1 MSVARTVLLMDDNV
15 FVLDVLRAVLE
26 SAGFAVCTAS
36 TVRELEHQLLGCRPD
51 LFVLDVQMPEM
62 FGGDVAQVLRD
73 VRAHTAPIVL
83 YSGVETSALAEH
95 AREAGVDYVSKSEG
109 PGELVRRINV
119 ILSGACVIG

>member
-1 MSVARTVLLMDDNV
+1 M
-15 FVLDVLRAVLE
+15 
-26 SAGFAVCTAS
+26 
-36 TVRELEHQLLGCRPD
+36 RELEHQLLGCRPD

-95 AREAGVDYVSKSEG
+95 AREAGGTGLRRRCG
-109 PGELVRRINV
+109 PWP
-119 ILSGACVIG
+119 APA